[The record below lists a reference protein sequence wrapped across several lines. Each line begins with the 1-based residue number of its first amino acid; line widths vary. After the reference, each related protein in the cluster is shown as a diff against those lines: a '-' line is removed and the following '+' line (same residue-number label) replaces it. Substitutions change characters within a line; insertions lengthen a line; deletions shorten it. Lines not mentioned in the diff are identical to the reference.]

1 MQIHFEI
8 LVSVGELETQEARL
22 ISSIAVLRQHP
33 GQRDSVAAGALKPD
47 HHPLAR
53 GMLGDPGDRLGI
65 AALAVADH
73 QRGDGGATGRGQSR
87 ACVSRCVSPPTTA
100 STTSANIGMRPQISF
115 QP

>member
-73 QRGDGGATGRGQSR
+73 QRGDGGATGRGQFKGVR
-87 ACVSRCVSPPTTA
+87 VTVPCRRRRRRRQHLPT
-100 STTSANIGMRPQISF
+100 
-115 QP
+115 